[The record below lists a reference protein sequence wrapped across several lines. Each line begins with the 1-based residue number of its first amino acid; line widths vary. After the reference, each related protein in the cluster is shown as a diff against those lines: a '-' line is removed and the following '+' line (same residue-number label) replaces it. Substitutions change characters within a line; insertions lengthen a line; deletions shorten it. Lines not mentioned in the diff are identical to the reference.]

1 VATLTGAPLTGIAA
15 GSYPAGVGASFAGD
29 TGIDPGTGSAALTVG
44 KADQTISVTTHA
56 PPSAVFG
63 SQFTVAATGG
73 GSSNAVTFS
82 SGGGCSNSGGTFT
95 MTSGTTACQVRYDQA
110 GDASYNA
117 APEVTESVAAVKASQ
132 AITVTKHAPS
142 SAVLGSKFAV
152 AAIGGGSGNAVTFSS
167 GGACSN
173 SGATFKMTSATG
185 ICTVRYDQ
193 AGNNNYSAAPEVT
206 ETVNALSAPQCV
218 VPKLKRKT
226 FKAAKRALRTHSCSL
241 GKVKRAFS
249 NRVKKGRVISQS
261 PKPGRHLSHG
271 AKVRLVV
278 SKGRRA

>member
-1 VATLTGAPLTGIAA
+1 
-15 GSYPAGVGASFAGD
+15 
-29 TGIDPGTGSAALTVG
+29 
-44 KADQTISVTTHA
+44 
-56 PPSAVFG
+56 
-63 SQFTVAATGG
+63 
-73 GSSNAVTFS
+73 
-82 SGGGCSNSGGTFT
+82 
-95 MTSGTTACQVRYDQA
+95 MTSGTGTCA
-110 GDASYNA
+110 
-117 APEVTESVAAVKASQ
+117 
-132 AITVTKHAPS
+132 
-142 SAVLGSKFAV
+142 
-152 AAIGGGSGNAVTFSS
+152 
-167 GGACSN
+167 
-173 SGATFKMTSATG
+173 
-185 ICTVRYDQ
+185 VRYDQ